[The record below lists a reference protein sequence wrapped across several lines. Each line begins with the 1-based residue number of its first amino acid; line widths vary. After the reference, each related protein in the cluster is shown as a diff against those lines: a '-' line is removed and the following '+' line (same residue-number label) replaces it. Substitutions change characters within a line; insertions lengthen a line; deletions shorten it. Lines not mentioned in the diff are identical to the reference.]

1 RGFCYFYTKW
11 LWLIL
16 VSMNIISTI
25 DRIQHLLL
33 ETFNT
38 RELAALTWILIAIC
52 LAMFKSSLRRSI
64 FGVIKALFIW
74 KFIIIYALAFA
85 YIWFIVIQLEKLGL
99 WNLFLL
105 KDTIYWSVLS
115 G

>member
-1 RGFCYFYTKW
+1 
-11 LWLIL
+11 
-16 VSMNIISTI
+16 
-25 DRIQHLLL
+25 
-33 ETFNT
+33 
-38 RELAALTWILIAIC
+38 
-52 LAMFKSSLRRSI
+52 
-64 FGVIKALFIW
+64 FIW

-115 G
+115 GTVLMYKVGQSKEPLVLLKSILIASVQFSVVIQFIANLETFSFWLEFAAIPLIILFAGM